1 MRIQFCSDLHLNAY
15 PYSKKDEYE
24 EFEGI
29 VKPVAKALV
38 LCGDIGTVGSVLLNS
53 FFRWAHDKWETIF
66 WIPGFHESMDCLGS
80 EAAFQKRIR
89 EMRESVA
96 VYTNVHVAYRERFF
110 TDDGFIFLACS
121 FWTRV
126 IDPILDRQQPVINVE
141 HEKDVAWLRSQ
152 IQVASQPI
160 IVATY
165 IAPTY
170 QLIDDGWQQPAE
182 EVFYAADTEIL
193 IKPPVVAW
201 ISGYIH
207 KALQLK
213 KEWLDSYI
221 LLVTNARG
229 YPGEVTGYRNDA
241 VLRLAPMKKI

>member
-15 PYSKKDEYE
+15 PYSRKDEYE
-24 EFEGI
+24 EFDAI
-29 VKPVAKALV
+29 LKPAAKALV
-38 LCGDIGTVGSVLLNS
+38 LCGDLGTVGSQLLGS
-53 FFRWAHDKWETIF
+53 FFRWAHNKWEIIF
-66 WIPGFHESMDCLGS
+66 WIPGFHECMDSLGS
-80 EAAFQKRIR
+80 EIAFPRR
-89 EMRESVA
+89 LDEMRKSVA
-96 VYTNVHVAYRERFF
+96 EYPNIHVAYRERFF
-110 TDDGFIFLACS
+110 TDDGFLFLACS
-121 FWTRV
+121 FWTRIV
-126 IDPILDRQQPVINVE
+126 DPIVDRQQPMINIE
-141 HEKDVAWLRSQ
+141 HEKDLTWLRSQ

-170 QLIDDGWQQPAE
+170 QLIDDGWKQTAE
-182 EVFYAADTEIL
+182 EVFFAADTEIL

-213 KEWLDSYI
+213 REWFGSYI

-241 VLRLAPMKKI
+241 VLRLVSTK